1 MMKYEDCNVP
11 ACEAFTDKL
20 LAVLWPVLVS
30 VLLLFVAVKAV
41 SFA

>member
-1 MMKYEDCNVP
+1 MMKYEDCNDP

-20 LAVLWPVLVS
+20 LVS